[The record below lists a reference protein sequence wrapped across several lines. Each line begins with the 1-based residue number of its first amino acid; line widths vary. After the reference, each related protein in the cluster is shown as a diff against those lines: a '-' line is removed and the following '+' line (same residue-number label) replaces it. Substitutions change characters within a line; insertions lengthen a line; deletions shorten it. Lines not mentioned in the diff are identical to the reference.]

1 MVESRG
7 VLNTLVT
14 KAILKSLLIRNETH
28 FVYLPNLVCLKL
40 HNKLKNKDKK
50 FVFNYGFF
58 YLQFRL
64 TYTPMEYIL
73 KMVII

>member
-28 FVYLPNLVCLKL
+28 FVYLANLVCLKL